1 MKINKYLKELGYE
14 WYDMPGVYDEKLQET
29 NPDLYGVAA
38 TDCRNEEDEEGFCG
52 YEFFSLD
59 YTLSLFIYSKLC
71 YFREY
76 IANISTP
83 GCLCSHND
91 HNLSKEEKEK
101 ASNEA
106 HQKWLSIVDKM
117 ILAFKIKL
125 KGYREGYEGIDREK
139 EREGMQLF
147 IEYYD
152 CLWY

>member
-14 WYDMPGVYDEKLQET
+14 WYNMPGVYDEKLQEI
-29 NPDLYGVAA
+29 NPDLCGVAA
-38 TDCRNEEDEEGFCG
+38 TDCRNEEDEEGFCR

-59 YTLSLFIYSKLC
+59 HTLSLFIYSKLC

-76 IANISTP
+76 IADMATP
-83 GCLCSHND
+83 GCLSPRFD
-91 HNLSKEEKEK
+91 HNLSEEEKEK

-106 HQKWLSIVDKM
+106 HQKWLSIVDKI